1 MLEYWRFDGMRVF
14 AHPAFFVATVPGSPR
29 AFFTENDRM
38 YSTQEF
44 RKNLKIEID
53 GEPFVIVE
61 CQHVKPG
68 KGVAFVKTKYKSLIT
83 GNVLTNNFRSGD
95 TVGKPDLEMRE
106 MEYLYPE
113 DDKYV
118 FMDQSNYEQVHID
131 GTNIEDA
138 VPFLKDNIEVEV
150 LFYRGKPIS
159 IELPT
164 FVVLKV
170 TKSDPGVKGDTATG
184 CTKPA
189 TLETGYEVQ
198 VPLYIEEGES
208 VKIDTRTGEFVERAK
223 G

>member
-1 MLEYWRFDGMRVF
+1 MHAVTHEVVF
-14 AHPAFFVATVPGSPR
+14 LSFAVPASG
-29 AFFTENDRM
+29 AFFTESYRM

-68 KGVAFVKTKYKSLIT
+68 KGVAFVKTRYKSLIT

-106 MEYLYPE
+106 MGYLYQEE
-113 DDKYV
+113 DKFV

-131 GTNIEDA
+131 AKNIEDA

-150 LFYRGKPIS
+150 LFYRGRPIS

-189 TLETGYEVQ
+189 TLETGYEVN
-198 VPLYIEEGES
+198 VPLYIEEGEY
-208 VKIDTRTGEFVERAK
+208 VKIDTRTGDFVERAK
-223 G
+223 V